1 MVAKRGISHSNR
13 YMRSTQHA
21 CGQFRFASSDLGY
34 SVDVMVAAQVAVA
47 RIVAAARHGRDH
59 EVALVPTQPHG
70 SANAEYGIV
79 RVGFDY
85 QDSPTVGREGRF
97 HQLAKLVTEQG
108 ANAAIALRAAA
119 LQRLLHGD
127 GPPLHRVPKFKLR
140 RGKLSEAIRQAH
152 GLERVAA

>member
-1 MVAKRGISHSNR
+1 MVAKGGVSHSYR
-13 YMRSTQHA
+13 YVLSTQHP
-21 CGQFRFASSDLGY
+21 CGQIRFASPDLGY
-34 SVDVMVAAQVAVA
+34 SVDVVVAAQVAIA
-47 RIVAAARHGRDH
+47 CMVAAARHGRDH
-59 EVALVPTQPHG
+59 EVAFVPTQPHG

-108 ANAAIALRAAA
+108 ANEAIALWAAA

-127 GPPLHRVPKFKLR
+127 GPLHRVPKFKLR
-140 RGKLSEAIRQAH
+140 RGKLSDAVRQPH